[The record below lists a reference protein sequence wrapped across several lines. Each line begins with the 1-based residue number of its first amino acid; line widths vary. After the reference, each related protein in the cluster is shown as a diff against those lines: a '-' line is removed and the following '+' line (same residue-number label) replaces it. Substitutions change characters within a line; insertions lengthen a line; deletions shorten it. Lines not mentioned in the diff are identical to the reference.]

1 MFWSRVKYIL
11 YNFKTKFVYALAS
24 VFKEYNNG
32 CCILYVILT
41 PFSRGGTPVA
51 NTGKPQALADTHL
64 SSKKTQH
71 NDQVTLTPS
80 MLFFNFVNLH
90 KTNEMIV
97 F

>member
-1 MFWSRVKYIL
+1 MIY
-11 YNFKTKFVYALAS
+11 FKTKFVYARAS

-41 PFSRGGTPVA
+41 PFSRGMTPVA
-51 NTGKPQALADTHL
+51 NTGKAQALVDTHL

-71 NDQVTLTPS
+71 SHQVTSTPN
-80 MLFFNFVNLH
+80 MLFFKFVNLH
-90 KTNEMIV
+90 ETNEMIV